1 MVVFHLTNHAMGN
14 LTSSR
19 SRRSYLKTTGAIAG
33 AATLAGCTLLGSD
46 ESSADITIA
55 TTIPQDGAFA
65 SMAEEIEQGYNLGVA
80 HIEETLDQEVELLVE
95 NDESDPSVVIESL
108 RKMADDAD
116 VIWGSFSSELVTA
129 GSSVAEDAGIP
140 FVAAYFAQETPH
152 RNENYEWTYAA
163 FPKSRD
169 VARST
174 QGLLETIPEGERP
187 TNVGIWE
194 PNSDWGEE
202 QSDSWEETLGD
213 AGYDIVL
220 REQYEYGASD
230 FSTMVSQSDN
240 QNVEVLLS
248 VPTPPDGITMIEQ
261 MEDGNFSPTL
271 TKFVRAADPQDWWNA
286 LGESGEYVCMCPGWV
301 PGMTGNG
308 NEEMWN
314 AYVDEYGLEEGQ
326 FIRTAVGGGYN
337 VAQVTAQAID
347 AAGSTDPSDVQGTLQ
362 SETFETVIGSFSFEE
377 NGLPA
382 EGELTAPT
390 GQWLDGNQYTIY
402 PETDDD
408 RASDLEYPIPSWSE
422 R

>member
-1 MVVFHLTNHAMGN
+1 MGN

-46 ESSADITIA
+46 ESSADLTIA
-55 TTIPQDGAFA
+55 TTIPQEGAFS
-65 SMAEEIEQGYNLGVA
+65 SMAEEMEQGYELGVA
-80 HIEETLDQEVELLVE
+80 HIEETLDREVELLVE
-95 NDESDPSVVIESL
+95 NDQSDPSVVIENL
-108 RKMADDAD
+108 RKMASDAD

-129 GSSVAEDAGIP
+129 GSSVAEDEGIP
-140 FVAAYFAQETPH
+140 FVAAYFAQEAPH

-174 QGLLETIPEGERP
+174 QGLLETIPEGDRP

-230 FSTMVSQSDN
+230 FSTMISQSDN

-261 MEDGNFSPTL
+261 MEERNFSPAL

-286 LGESGEYVCMCPGWV
+286 LDESGEYVCMCPGWV

-347 AAGSTDPSDVQGTLQ
+347 AAGSTDPSDVQGSLQ

-377 NGLPA
+377 NGLPT

-408 RASDLEYPIPSWSE
+408 RASDLQYPIPSWNE

>member
-1 MVVFHLTNHAMGN
+1 MVNFT
-14 LTSSR
+14 TKR
-19 SRRSYLKTTGAIAG
+19 TRRSYLKSTGAIAG
-33 AATLAGCTLLGSD
+33 TAALAGCTLLESS
-46 ESSADITIA
+46 ESSAAITIA
-55 TTIPQDGAFA
+55 TTIPEEGAFS
-65 SMAEEIEQGYNLGVA
+65 SMAEEMKQGYELGVA
-80 HIEETLDQEVELLVE
+80 HIEETFDQEVELLTE
-95 NDESDPSVVIESL
+95 NDESDPSVVIENL
-108 RKMADDAD
+108 RQMAGDAD

-129 GSSVAEDAGIP
+129 GSSVAESEGIP
-140 FVAAYFAQETPH
+140 FVAAYFAQEAPH

-174 QGLLETIPEGERP
+174 QGLLETIPENERP

-230 FSTMVSQSDN
+230 FSTMISQSDN
-240 QNVEVLLS
+240 ADVEILLS

-261 MEDGNFSPTL
+261 MEEGGFSPDL
-271 TKFVRAADPQDWWNA
+271 VKFVRAADPQDWWNA

-308 NEEMWN
+308 NEGMWE
-314 AYVDEYGLEEGQ
+314 AYVDEYGLEEGE

-337 VAQVTAQAID
+337 VAQVTGQAID
-347 AAGSTDPSDVQGTLQ
+347 AAGSADPSEVQNALQ
-362 SETFETVIGSFSFEE
+362 SETFETVIGTFSFED
-377 NGLPA
+377 NGLPT

-390 GQWLDGNQYTIY
+390 GQWLDGNQYTAF
-402 PETDDD
+402 PETDNE
-408 RASDLEYPIPSWSE
+408 RASDLEYPFPDWSE

>member
-1 MVVFHLTNHAMGN
+1 MVKS
-14 LTSSR
+14 TSNR
-19 SRRSYLKTTGAIAG
+19 TRRSYLKSTGAIVG
-33 AATLAGCTLLGSD
+33 ATGLAGCTLLGSD

-55 TTIPQDGAFA
+55 TTIPEEGNFE
-65 SMAEEIEQGYNLGVA
+65 SMAEEMTQGYELGVA
-80 HIEETLDQEVELLVE
+80 HIEETLDQEVELLTE

-108 RKMADDAD
+108 REMADDAD

-129 GSSVAEDAGIP
+129 GSSVAESEGIP
-140 FVAAYFAQETPH
+140 FVAAYFAQEAPH
-152 RNENYEWTYAA
+152 RNEEYEWTYAA

-174 QGLLETIPEGERP
+174 QGLLETIPEDERP

-202 QSDSWEETLGD
+202 QSDYWEQTLGD

-230 FSTMVSQSDN
+230 FSTMISQSDN
-240 QNVEVLLS
+240 ADVEVLLS
-248 VPTPPDGITMIEQ
+248 VPTPPDGMTMIEQ
-261 MEDGNFSPTL
+261 MEERSFSPDL
-271 TKFVRAADPQDWWNA
+271 IKFVRAADPQDWWNA
-286 LGESGEYVCMCPGWV
+286 LGESGQYVCMCPGWV

-314 AYVDEYGLEEGQ
+314 AYVDEYELEDGN

-347 AAGSTDPSDVQGTLQ
+347 AAGSTDPSDVQNALQ
-362 SETFETVIGSFSFEE
+362 SETFETVIGSFSFED

-390 GQWLDGNQYTIY
+390 GQWLDGNQYTVF
-402 PETDDD
+402 PETDDE
-408 RASDLEYPIPSWSE
+408 RAADLEYPIPSWSE

>member
-1 MVVFHLTNHAMGN
+1 MVKP
-14 LTSSR
+14 TSNQT
-19 SRRSYLKTTGAIAG
+19 RRSYLKSTGAIVG
-33 AATLAGCTLLGSD
+33 ATGLAGCTLLESD

-55 TTIPQDGAFA
+55 TTIPEEGNFE
-65 SMAEEIEQGYNLGVA
+65 SMAEEMRQGYELGVA
-80 HIEETLDQEVELLVE
+80 HIEETLDQEVELLTE

-108 RKMADDAD
+108 REMADDAD

-129 GSSVAEDAGIP
+129 GSSVAESEGIP
-140 FVAAYFAQETPH
+140 FVAAYFAQEAPH
-152 RNENYEWTYAA
+152 RNEEYEWTYAA

-174 QGLLETIPEGERP
+174 QGLLETIPEDERP

-202 QSDSWEETLGD
+202 QSDYWEQTLGD

-230 FSTMVSQSDN
+230 FSTMISQSDN
-240 QNVEVLLS
+240 ADVEALLS
-248 VPTPPDGITMIEQ
+248 VPTPPDGMTMIEQ
-261 MEDGNFSPTL
+261 MESANFSPDL
-271 TKFVRAADPQDWWNA
+271 IKFVRAADPQDWWNA
-286 LGESGEYVCMCPGWV
+286 LGESGQYVCMCPGWV

-314 AYVDEYGLEEGQ
+314 AYVDEYELEDGN

-347 AAGSTDPSDVQGTLQ
+347 AAGSTDPSDVQNALQ
-362 SETFETVIGSFSFEE
+362 SETFETVIGSFSFED

-390 GQWLDGNQYTIY
+390 GQWLDGNQYTVF
-402 PETDDD
+402 PETDDE
-408 RASDLEYPIPSWSE
+408 RAADLEYPIPSWSE

>member
-1 MVVFHLTNHAMGN
+1 MVKS
-14 LTSSR
+14 TSNR
-19 SRRSYLKTTGAIAG
+19 TRRSYLKSTGAIVG
-33 AATLAGCTLLGSD
+33 ATGLAGCTLLGSD
-46 ESSADITIA
+46 EGGDGLTVV
-55 TTIPQDGAFA
+55 TTIPEEGPFA
-65 SMAEEIEQGYNLGVA
+65 SMSEEMTQGYELGVA
-80 HIEETLDQEVELLVE
+80 HMEEVLDQEVELKTA
-95 NDESDPSVVIESL
+95 NDESDPSVVIENL
-108 RKMADDAD
+108 REMAGDAD

-129 GSSVAEDAGIP
+129 GSSVAESEGIP
-140 FVAAYFAQETPH
+140 FVAAYFAQEAPH

-174 QGLLETIPEGERP
+174 GGLLELIPEDERP

-202 QSDSWEETLGD
+202 QSEQWEEKLTD
-213 AGYDIVL
+213 AGYDVVL

-230 FSTMVSQSDN
+230 FSTMISQSKNAD
-240 QNVEVLLS
+240 VEVLLS
-248 VPTPPDGITMIEQ
+248 VPTPPDGMTMIEQ
-261 MEDGNFSPTL
+261 MEEGDFSPDL
-271 TKFVRAADPQDWWNA
+271 VKFVRAADPTDWWNA
-286 LGESGEYVCMCPGWV
+286 LGESGQYVCMCPGWV

-308 NEEMWN
+308 NEEMWE
-314 AYVDEYGLEEGQ
+314 AYVDEYGLEEGE

-347 AAGSTDPSDVQGTLQ
+347 AAGSTDPSDVQNALQ
-362 SETFETVIGSFSFEE
+362 SETFETVIGSFSFED

-390 GQWLDGNQYTIY
+390 GQWLDGNQYTVY
-402 PETDDD
+402 PETDDE
-408 RASDLEYPIPSWSE
+408 RSADLEYPIPSWSE